1 MRTSTQLAANAYIQP
16 AASAY
21 LQPVQRILRPAFSRN
36 GRTFQTE
43 HAKGNRYKESQSS
56 LKNNNEQLQVDFQ
69 QLYYNNDR
77 PDENPSSTYNLPKK
91 AATAT
96 SKLRPT
102 NIRGNSRS
110 EARLVDNH
118 VARSNLSQYELM
130 QFEKSQQDLISELHA
145 SAQSQKQPLSQFR
158 SQL

>member
-1 MRTSTQLAANAYIQP
+1 MRTSAQLAKNAYIQP

-21 LQPVQRILRPAFSRN
+21 LEPIHRIQRPVFSRN
-36 GRTFQTE
+36 GRAFQTE
-43 HAKGNRYKESQSS
+43 HAKKNRYKESLSS

-69 QLYYNNDR
+69 QLYYNNVR
-77 PDENPSSTYNLPKK
+77 PDETPSSIYYLPIK

-102 NIRGNSRS
+102 NIQGNSRS
-110 EARLVDNH
+110 EAQLVDNR

-130 QFEKSQQDLISELHA
+130 
-145 SAQSQKQPLSQFR
+145 
-158 SQL
+158 